1 MVNFYKLH
9 YNILKL
15 QHIISE
21 GDKIMEQKTPFK
33 ELTFSQKIQYIWD
46 YYKIPIFLVIIGIIA
61 VTSFIHG
68 RLAQKNTVLSVL
80 CVNVENS
87 TTEDSGADIF
97 NDFLTD
103 NGYDLSKDE
112 IALDKNICVN
122 VDKNGLDYQNMA
134 VLTAYFASNEYDIC
148 FMDDKTF
155 DYYAKNVCFEDISKY
170 LDKAVLEKY
179 KDKLTYATIDGTEYP
194 CGIRLS
200 ADDNEFVKASG
211 LYSSCTVGVCCDSS
225 HDAMVKKLCG
235 YILQ

>member
-1 MVNFYKLH
+1 
-9 YNILKL
+9 
-15 QHIISE
+15 
-21 GDKIMEQKTPFK
+21 MEQKTPFK

-61 VTSFIHG
+61 VTSFIHD

-80 CVNVENS
+80 CVNAENS

-112 IALDKNICVN
+112 IALNKNICVD
-122 VDKNGLDYQNMA
+122 VDKSGLDYQNMA

-148 FMDDKTF
+148 FMDDKPF
-155 DYYAKNVCFEDISKY
+155 
-170 LDKAVLEKY
+170 
-179 KDKLTYATIDGTEYP
+179 
-194 CGIRLS
+194 
-200 ADDNEFVKASG
+200 DDNEFVKASG

>member
-1 MVNFYKLH
+1 
-9 YNILKL
+9 
-15 QHIISE
+15 
-21 GDKIMEQKTPFK
+21 
-33 ELTFSQKIQYIWD
+33 
-46 YYKIPIFLVIIGIIA
+46 
-61 VTSFIHG
+61 
-68 RLAQKNTVLSVL
+68 
-80 CVNVENS
+80 
-87 TTEDSGADIF
+87 
-97 NDFLTD
+97 
-103 NGYDLSKDE
+103 
-112 IALDKNICVN
+112 
-122 VDKNGLDYQNMA
+122 MA
-134 VLTAYFASNEYDIC
+134 ALTAYFASNEYDIC

-179 KDKLTYATIDGTEYP
+179 KDRLAYVTIDGKEYP

>member
-1 MVNFYKLH
+1 
-9 YNILKL
+9 
-15 QHIISE
+15 
-21 GDKIMEQKTPFK
+21 MEQKTPFK
-33 ELTFSQKIQYIWD
+33 ELTFS
-46 YYKIPIFLVIIGIIA
+46 YKIPIFLVIIGIIA
-61 VTSFIHG
+61 VTTFICG

-80 CVNVENS
+80 CVNAENS
-87 TTEDSGADIF
+87 TTEDNGADIF

-112 IALDKNICVN
+112 IALNQNVCVD
-122 VDKNGLDYQNMA
+122 VDQSGLDYQNMA

-179 KDKLTYATIDGTEYP
+179 KDRLAYVTIDGKEYP